1 MVPISTDP
9 TTMQGSSGLRRR
21 VVLCGALFVSLG
33 PVSLGLF
40 TPAMAVIANDMNVER
55 GWVQASLIVYVL
67 GFSLFQLVSGPL
79 SDAFGRRLV
88 LAAFIGIYLF
98 GSIVGLCAS
107 SISLIIIG
115 RLAQGIGAA
124 AGVTVLRAIVRDLFA
139 GQEAASVLSSIGT
152 MLAVSPAIAPLI
164 GAVTI
169 EAVGWRGA
177 FVVMSLV
184 GAILLLV
191 SILIVPETHPPSR
204 RARLSVRYMSKMY
217 LELMTTPRVLA
228 AAVTAACSIGGI
240 YMFAAFM
247 PFVLMQHAGLTTLE
261 FGVFMLFPS
270 SLYTIGAYLTRRLL
284 LRLDH
289 QQLILPGLVMLCS
302 ASVSL
307 GLVLLLGSTNA
318 VAIIVPT
325 AFFSFALSII
335 TPAITVQAME
345 GRKETAGAAA
355 AILGFFQFGGG
366 FTFGIAGMALPSP
379 VIAAAVLPVL
389 MSITAI
395 LAQIVVARH
404 RAPNVMEIT

>member
-261 FGVFMLFPS
+261 FGVS
-270 SLYTIGAYLTRRLL
+270 CCSRRASTR
-284 LRLDH
+284 
-289 QQLILPGLVMLCS
+289 S
-302 ASVSL
+302 AP
-307 GLVLLLGSTNA
+307 
-318 VAIIVPT
+318 I
-325 AFFSFALSII
+325 
-335 TPAITVQAME
+335 
-345 GRKETAGAAA
+345 
-355 AILGFFQFGGG
+355 
-366 FTFGIAGMALPSP
+366 
-379 VIAAAVLPVL
+379 
-389 MSITAI
+389 
-395 LAQIVVARH
+395 
-404 RAPNVMEIT
+404 

>member
-1 MVPISTDP
+1 
-9 TTMQGSSGLRRR
+9 
-21 VVLCGALFVSLG
+21 
-33 PVSLGLF
+33 
-40 TPAMAVIANDMNVER
+40 
-55 GWVQASLIVYVL
+55 
-67 GFSLFQLVSGPL
+67 
-79 SDAFGRRLV
+79 
-88 LAAFIGIYLF
+88 
-98 GSIVGLCAS
+98 
-107 SISLIIIG
+107 
-115 RLAQGIGAA
+115 
-124 AGVTVLRAIVRDLFA
+124 
-139 GQEAASVLSSIGT
+139 
-152 MLAVSPAIAPLI
+152 
-164 GAVTI
+164 
-169 EAVGWRGA
+169 
-177 FVVMSLV
+177 
-184 GAILLLV
+184 
-191 SILIVPETHPPSR
+191 
-204 RARLSVRYMSKMY
+204 
-217 LELMTTPRVLA
+217 
-228 AAVTAACSIGGI
+228 
-240 YMFAAFM
+240 
-247 PFVLMQHAGLTTLE
+247 
-261 FGVFMLFPS
+261 MLFPS